1 MFLSNSTKKQSNEHK
16 YKSTKENHENNEMY
30 RARCMRLPGIL
41 NQSFVGAE
49 GH

>member
-1 MFLSNSTKKQSNEHK
+1 MFLSNSTKKQSNEH
-16 YKSTKENHENNEMY
+16 KSTKENHENNEMY

-41 NQSFVGAE
+41 NQSFGGAE